1 MDPKTIDAIMFKMKK
16 KPIIMLKYFR
26 DIREENP

>member
-1 MDPKTIDAIMFKMKK
+1 MDPKTIGAIMFKMKK
-16 KPIIMLKYFR
+16 KTIIMLKYFR